1 MIVIGRWIRLC
12 LSFFMAVLLSYSL
25 VHKNLIIYLAY
36 QAKGQL
42 SVILNTETISE
53 YKNKNKLSVLQKSNL
68 QLIKSIREFSVD
80 SLGYKPTSNFSTI
93 YNQHQAPV
101 LWVVTASESFQLKE
115 YFWDFPILGKL
126 SYKGFFKKELAVNEF
141 NNLKCK
147 GYDADIR
154 PASAWST
161 LGWFSDPLMSS
172 SLDYSKGRFCN
183 LLFHELF
190 HATYYLPNKVN
201 LNENLAEF
209 IAHKA
214 TIKFLKNDII
224 NLNYYLADRYND
236 SLFERV
242 MVKKATALNLFYD
255 SIKNK
260 ACKNELKICELW
272 QFSKSLETLNFSKSF
287 NLHKRQ
293 KWINQSKNA
302 YFVDFIQYSSLQ
314 DSLEL
319 VFNKIYNGNLLKMV
333 QDLKG
338 K

>member
-1 MIVIGRWIRLC
+1 
-12 LSFFMAVLLSYSL
+12 
-25 VHKNLIIYLAY
+25 
-36 QAKGQL
+36 
-42 SVILNTETISE
+42 
-53 YKNKNKLSVLQKSNL
+53 
-68 QLIKSIREFSVD
+68 
-80 SLGYKPTSNFSTI
+80 
-93 YNQHQAPV
+93 
-101 LWVVTASESFQLKE
+101 
-115 YFWDFPILGKL
+115 
-126 SYKGFFKKELAVNEF
+126 
-141 NNLKCK
+141 
-147 GYDADIR
+147 
-154 PASAWST
+154 
-161 LGWFSDPLMSS
+161 
-172 SLDYSKGRFCN
+172 
-183 LLFHELF
+183 
-190 HATYYLPNKVN
+190 
-201 LNENLAEF
+201 
-209 IAHKA
+209 
-214 TIKFLKNDII
+214 
-224 NLNYYLADRYND
+224 
-236 SLFERV
+236 